1 MPKLG
6 AVTPILRMFDIA
18 KAREFYLGFLGFEVL
33 FEHRFDDGAPLYM
46 AVSRDGCEL
55 HLSEHHGDGSPG
67 ISVRVEV
74 EDIAALHRELID
86 KAYRYARPGL
96 EETPWGTREVSV
108 ADPFGN
114 RLHFFEDQP
123 RF

>member
-6 AVTPILRMFDIA
+6 AVTPILRMFDTA

-67 ISVRVEV
+67 IAVRVEV
-74 EDIAALHRELID
+74 EDIAALHRELIG
-86 KAYRYARPGL
+86 KSYRYARPGL
-96 EETPWGTREVSV
+96 EETPWGMREISV